1 MTVEAVDAIARG
13 RVWTGADALERGL
26 VDELGGLRTA
36 INRAKVL
43 AGLEP
48 DVDVRLVGYPGSS
61 LMDLLRPK
69 ASSQPAAASLSEAV
83 GALIVRSV
91 AGVLS
96 QAERSLTGV
105 SALWLGDY
113 RF

>member
-1 MTVEAVDAIARG
+1 
-13 RVWTGADALERGL
+13 LERGL

-36 INRAKVL
+36 VKRAKVL

-48 DVDVRLVGYPGSS
+48 DADVRLVSYPGSS

-69 ASSQPAAASLSEAV
+69 PSSQPGAASLPEAF
-83 GALIVRSV
+83 GALVGRSV
-91 AGVLS
+91 VGVVG
-96 QAERSLTGV
+96 QAEQSLTGV